1 MDSTRARLEFLTSRN
16 ELLVIQLEKLVGNS
30 VKLGMSIPAAYK
42 TTLSTWAS
50 WVENTI
56 DANRTLVLFRTFEP
70 SHWSE
75 KSRRFCNVTQNPLS
89 ETEGRDQSIF
99 SETVFDVV
107 KNMTVTVHI
116 TILQV
121 TSLSAFRKDAHV
133 GGWSDNPLVLDC
145 SHWCL
150 PGLPDVW
157 NEIFLLYLLADYG
170 LPAGNGKQV
179 EFISFLVSLLSVV
192 IFYTAQFDIYLLR

>member
-1 MDSTRARLEFLTSRN
+1 
-16 ELLVIQLEKLVGNS
+16 
-30 VKLGMSIPAAYK
+30 MSIPATYK

-56 DANRTLVLFRTFEP
+56 DANRTLVFFRTFEP
-70 SHWSE
+70 SHW
-75 KSRRFCNVTQNPLS
+75 RFCNVTQNPLS
-89 ETEGRDQSIF
+89 EIEGRDQSIF
-99 SETVFDVV
+99 SETIFDVV
-107 KNMTVTVHI
+107 KNMIVPI

-121 TSLSAFRKDAHV
+121 TSMSAFWRDAHV
-133 GGWSDNPLVLDC
+133 GGWSDNLLVPDC